1 MFYVLFFFTS
11 FNNFDLSSGSV
22 FVHVHVD
29 IDKDNDCIRS
39 IMMSLQMIC
48 GNFFNLGFFIESLIT
63 VVTDFRLFVVLVIS
77 RLLFFTER
85 N

>member
-1 MFYVLFFFTS
+1 MFCFFLLVLII
-11 FNNFDLSSGSV
+11 LIYHQVV